1 MRRVVLFVVR
11 GCRGVRRS
19 QILRRLRQKSHG
31 ASMDIRQEIAAHVQ
45 TLARRGKGKA
55 GAMKQAA
62 KTLRKLS
69 ERSDANKDLIVAA
82 GAVKGLVA
90 LLGGNSADGKESA
103 ARALQSLASNK
114 AAKEAMVREGAISPL
129 VALARDGGR
138 RAKESAADA
147 LYEISTV
154 KSENAVKIVQAG
166 GIEVLIALARDGGDD
181 DYVGAS
187 YLAACAVC
195 YLSSYDETKVALV
208 VADAIPLL
216 LDIVRND
223 LTSVK
228 LWIVSALEEL
238 GVRVDKS
245 SLSLKQA
252 FSKAEIRGIP
262 LLFKLA
268 RDGSPS
274 VKKQAEDLLRTL
286 VVNDEYAPAIE
297 ASKAEAELIVAEA
310 AVDEAR
316 SRRDDRVRESAKAE
330 AAAAKAAS
338 LRDDAETA
346 LKRAEAAA
354 SEARSRRDDW
364 LRFQNA
370 ALQAKVDELE
380 RRPAKKQRTDL
391 ETCVICLDAPR
402 AMVLFPCAHACLCAA
417 CGGALESCPICRADV
432 ANRAA
437 IILS

>member
-1 MRRVVLFVVR
+1 
-11 GCRGVRRS
+11 
-19 QILRRLRQKSHG
+19 
-31 ASMDIRQEIAAHVQ
+31 MDIRQEIAAHVQ

-316 SRRDDRVRESAKAE
+316 SRRDDRVRESAKA
-330 AAAAKAAS
+330 AS
-338 LRDDAETA
+338 LRDDAEAA
-346 LKRAEAAA
+346 LKRAEFTA
-354 SEARSRRDDW
+354 SATRSRRDDW

>member
-1 MRRVVLFVVR
+1 
-11 GCRGVRRS
+11 
-19 QILRRLRQKSHG
+19 
-31 ASMDIRQEIAAHVQ
+31 MDIRQEIAAHVQ
-45 TLARRGKGKA
+45 TLARRGRGKA

-62 KTLRKLS
+62 DALTLLS
-69 ERSDANKDLIVAA
+69 QASDDNKPLIVAA
-82 GAVKGLVA
+82 GAVTGLVA
-90 LLGGNSADGKESA
+90 LLGGNSADGRASA
-103 ARALQSLASNK
+103 AGALRPLALND
-114 AAKEAMVREGAISPL
+114 AAKEAMVAEGVIS
-129 VALARDGGR
+129 R
-138 RAKESAADA
+138 
-147 LYEISTV
+147 
-154 KSENAVKIVQAG
+154 
-166 GIEVLIALARDGGDD
+166 LIALARDGGD
-181 DYVGAS
+181 YAKASAAGALANIS
-187 YLAACAVC
+187 WNNSENKVKIAEAGGIEVFISVAGEGGRGAVTAACALFDLSFNDENKVKIVEAGGIDVLVDILRERVC
-195 YLSSYDETKVALV
+195 GRRGGAIQAAGALCNLSSNDEAKIALV

-216 LDIVRND
+216 LDRARG
-223 LTSVK
+223 LYMG
-228 LWIVSALEEL
+228 ALKNHTRQAL
-238 GVRVDKS
+238 RRLDMDDKS
-245 SLSLKQA
+245 ELSN
-252 FSKAEIRGIP
+252 AEICGIP
-262 LLFKLA
+262 LLVKLS

-274 VKKQAEDLLRTL
+274 VKKRAVDALQTL
-286 VVNDEYAPAIE
+286 TANGS
-297 ASKAEAELIVAEA
+297 SKAEAELKVADA

-338 LRDDAETA
+338 LRDDAEAA
-346 LKRAEAAA
+346 LKRAEFTA
-354 SEARSRRDDW
+354 SATRSRRDDW

>member
-1 MRRVVLFVVR
+1 MSIR
-11 GCRGVRRS
+11 GDE
-19 QILRRLRQKSHG
+19 ILWTIFSDHHSAAKNRQE
-31 ASMDIRQEIAAHVQ
+31 SMDIRQTIAAHAQ

-55 GAMKQAA
+55 GAMQQAA

-69 ERSDANKDLIVAA
+69 ERSDANKALIVAA

-103 ARALQSLASNK
+103 ARALQSLASTK
-114 AAKEAMVREGAISPL
+114 AAKETIVREGAISPL
-129 VALARDGGR
+129 VALVRDGGR

-166 GIEVLIALARDGGDD
+166 GIEVLIALARYGADD
-181 DYVGAS
+181 DDARGS

-208 VADAIPLL
+208 IADAIPLL

-223 LTSVK
+223 LTVVK
-228 LWIVSALEEL
+228 LWIVRALGQL
-238 GVRVDKS
+238 GVDVRVDVKQFDKS
-245 SLSLKQA
+245 NL
-252 FSKAEIRGIP
+252 SKAEIRGIP

-297 ASKAEAELIVAEA
+297 ASKAEAELKVADA

-316 SRRDDRVRESAKAE
+316 SLRDDRVRESAKA
-330 AAAAKAAS
+330 AS
-338 LRDDAETA
+338 LRDDAEAA
-346 LKRAEAAA
+346 LKRADAAVD
-354 SEARSRRDDW
+354 EARSRRDDW

-380 RRPAKKQRTDL
+380 RPAKKQRTDL
-391 ETCVICLDAPR
+391 ATCVVCLDAPR
-402 AMVLFPCAHACLCAA
+402 AMVLFPCAHACLCAE

-432 ANRAA
+432 VNRAA